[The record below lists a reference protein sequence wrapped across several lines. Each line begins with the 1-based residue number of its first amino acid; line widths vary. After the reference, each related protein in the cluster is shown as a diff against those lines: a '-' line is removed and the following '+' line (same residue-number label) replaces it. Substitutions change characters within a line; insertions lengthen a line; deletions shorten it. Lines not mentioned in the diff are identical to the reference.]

1 MAGSFE
7 EGYQSFCEAAPAGL
21 AAMET
26 GEWIDAVGEEID
38 SLLKQLA
45 EEANGKSID
54 ALGGDLAEFWHAGT
68 FNIEAV
74 LNKSPHRAY
83 VLRSHGFASVDVD
96 TNFGEQYSLKMYL
109 DAAASAKAQAATYGQ
124 EAHHGSPA
132 AMRAIESGLHG
143 ANDPVYEGMKRL
155 IPEDQGEDAL
165 KYLAKKVA
173 DEGMRRPDQVHRYK
187 DTMEQLVTRVDDGE
201 GVKSWALSKE
211 GSRGLARDSKSGEI
225 DAEKLGL
232 SKKQVVSSEHIAQN
246 AFDAGAKAAA
256 IAAAIALAPVVLE
269 TISRSVE
276 SRELDLSAFSE
287 RGSAIVESGL
297 RAFLTGSL
305 SAGVTAILGKHDI
318 EANPSTVALVVVIAV
333 NAAICAW
340 RVSQG
345 EMTCEEMAEAVLKGA
360 FVAAAST
367 AGGLVGQTIIDIPVL
382 GYMVGSLIGS
392 LLGNVGYEAGKAVLL
407 GLCVERGFTFFGLV
421 EQDYALPAAALARLG
436 IQEAQLDMVEFD
448 VVDVERVQF
457 EGVSFE
463 RCLPDRVNI
472 SVLRRGLISV
482 KKVSYV

>member
-1 MAGSFE
+1 MVSSFE

-109 DAAASAKAQAATYGQ
+109 DAAASAKAQAVTYGQ
-124 EAHHGSPA
+124 EAQHGSPA

-155 IPEDQGEDAL
+155 IPEDQGEGAL

-173 DEGMRRPDQVHRYK
+173 DEGLKRPDQVHRYK
-187 DTMEQLVTRVDDGE
+187 DTMDQLTTRIDDGE
-201 GVKSWALSKE
+201 GVRSWALSKE
-211 GSRGLARDSKSGEI
+211 GSRELAREVKSGEI
-225 DAEKLGL
+225 DAEKWGL
-232 SKKQVVSSEHIAQN
+232 TKKQTVSSEHIARN
-246 AFDAGAKAAA
+246 ALDAGAKAAA

-287 RGSAIVESGL
+287 KGSAVVESGL

-340 RVSQG
+340 KVSQG
-345 EMTCEEMAEAVLKGA
+345 EMTREEMAEAVLKGA
-360 FVAAAST
+360 FVATAST
-367 AGGLVGQTIIDIPVL
+367 AGGLVGQAVIDIPVL
-382 GYMVGSLIGS
+382 GYMVGSFIGS
-392 LLGNVGYEAGKAVLL
+392 LIGNVGYEAGKAVLL
-407 GLCVERGFTFFGLV
+407 GLCVERGFTFFGIV
-421 EQDYALPAAALARLG
+421 EQDYTLPADALAKLG
-436 IQEAQLDMVEFD
+436 IEMAMLDMVVLEE
-448 VVDVERVQF
+448 VELERVNF
-457 EGVSFE
+457 DNVVFE
-463 RCLPDRVNI
+463 RCEPNRVDLA
-472 SVLRRGLISV
+472 VLRRGLVSV
-482 KKVSYV
+482 TKVGYC